1 MKRENISEIDNSQRW
16 IAKYHRGFVFGLIVL
31 AFILIFRP
39 AADVRASD
47 PTAAIEILHSRDKYP
62 AGGTYPILLKI
73 TISEGWKIH
82 GTQKSEEGLI
92 PTRLTLEPLADVDI
106 IGPSFPPPQLVK
118 FDYTT
123 EKVPVFAETILA
135 KAWLQ
140 IAASH
145 PAGDVAL
152 KGRLSYQ
159 ACSATLCRPPESLAL
174 KFPIT
179 IVAGDATATPLNE
192 ELFDIAGPDQIDG
205 SAIPENEFS
214 AGFWLTLLG
223 IFLGGLALNLTPCI
237 YPLIP
242 ITVSY
247 FGGRSKKIQGHT
259 ALHAAVYLAGLSL
272 TNSLLGLSAALSGGM
287 LGAALQKP
295 LVLLFMAAIMMA
307 LALSFFG
314 IWELRAPGFMTKI
327 ASKNYKGY
335 LGTFFM
341 GLTLGV
347 VAAPCLGPF
356 ILGLLTYVGQTGD
369 PLLGFLYF
377 LVLSIGMGLPLCILA
392 IFSGGLERL
401 PRSGEWMVWVK
412 KAMGWLLV
420 GVAAYI
426 VKPLLPPSLIKDG
439 LLFLVMIMAGIH
451 LGWLD
456 KTGQGRKRFG
466 FIKKSLS
473 IVIALTGIVLLVSAI
488 QPRQGVAWQPYSLE
502 AMASAKDA
510 QRPVLLDFYADWC
523 LPCKE
528 LDHRTFA
535 DDRVVDLSQRFAM
548 LRLDLTRR
556 QPHQNEILRRYRV
569 RGVPTVIFFN
579 SKGIELTGLR
589 VEAFVKADDFTAR
602 MQRALDES
610 AE

>member
-1 MKRENISEIDNSQRW
+1 MKGENIFKTGHSHHW
-16 IAKYHRGFVFGLIVL
+16 ITNYHRGVVFGFIVV
-31 AFILIFRP
+31 AFILIFSP

-62 AGGTYPILLKI
+62 AGGTYPILFKI
-73 TISEGWKIH
+73 TISEGWNIH
-82 GTQKSEEGLI
+82 GPQESEEGLI
-92 PTRLTLEPLADVDI
+92 ATRLTLEPLPAVDV
-106 IGPSFPPPQLVK
+106 IGPLFPPPQLVK

-123 EKVPVFAETILA
+123 EEVPVFAGTILA

-159 ACSATLCRPPESLAL
+159 ACSATQCRSPESLTL
-174 KFPIT
+174 HFPIA
-179 IVAGDATATPLNE
+179 IVAGDAAAAPLNE

-205 SAIPENEFS
+205 PAFPENEFS
-214 AGFWLTLLG
+214 AGFWLALLG

-247 FGGRSKKIQGHT
+247 FGGRSKKFQGHT
-259 ALHAAVYLAGLSL
+259 VLHAAVYLAGLSL

-295 LVLLFMAAIMMA
+295 LVLLFLAAIMMT

-314 IWELRAPGFMTKI
+314 IWELRAPGFLTKI

-335 LGTFFM
+335 FGTFFM

-392 IFSGGLERL
+392 IFTGGLERL

-412 KAMGWLLV
+412 KAMGWILV

-451 LGWLD
+451 LGWMD
-456 KTGQGRKRFG
+456 KTGQERKRFE
-466 FIKKSLS
+466 FIKKSLGT
-473 IVIALTGIVLLVSAI
+473 VIALTGIVLWLSVI
-488 QPRQGVAWQPYSLE
+488 QPRQGVAWQPYSPE
-502 AMASAKDA
+502 ALAAARDA
-510 QRPVLLDFYADWC
+510 QKPVILDFYADWC

-535 DDRVVDLSQRFAM
+535 DDRVVALSQHFAM

-556 QPHQNEILRRYRV
+556 QPHQNKILRHYRV
-569 RGVPTVIFFN
+569 RGVPSVIFFN

-589 VEAFVKADDFTAR
+589 VDAFIAADEFRAR
-602 MQRALDES
+602 MQRALVES